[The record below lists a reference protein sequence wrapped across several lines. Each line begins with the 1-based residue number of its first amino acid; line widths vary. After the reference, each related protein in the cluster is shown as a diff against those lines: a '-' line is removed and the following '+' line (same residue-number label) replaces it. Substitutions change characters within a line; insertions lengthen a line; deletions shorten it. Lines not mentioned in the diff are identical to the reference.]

1 MLRVFN
7 CRVSVPRLLAMALAV
22 GCMTPALAAV
32 EKAAGEKKAPNPERM
47 FARRDA
53 NRDGSLTLAEFRT
66 GMKDKALDRADRRFQ
81 KLDANGD
88 GKVTLEEF
96 KAGIPARK
104 A

>member
-1 MLRVFN
+1 MLRVSS
-7 CRVSVPRLLAMALAV
+7 CRVSVLRLLTTALAV
-22 GCMTPALAAV
+22 GCMTPAL
-32 EKAAGEKKAPNPERM
+32 AAGEKKAPNPERM

-53 NRDGSLTLAEFRT
+53 NRDGSLTLSEFKT
-66 GMKDKALDRADRRFQ
+66 GMKDKALERADRRFQ